1 MKIPL
6 SPGRDTIC
14 ALNVIEPSVT
24 RRQQDSATDVYDI
37 VKQMWLERRRAK

>member
-14 ALNVIEPSVT
+14 ALNVIEPSVI